1 MKSTCGQH
9 RTLGYAWTWS
19 SGRST
24 LTCRG
29 CGAPDSVHET
39 LREAVERAGREMY
52 NNTDPGR
59 V

>member
-1 MKSTCGQH
+1 VKSTCGQH

-52 NNTDPGR
+52 GEEL
-59 V
+59 